1 MRAPASWAVAPL
13 VSVAVLCLHGA
24 VGQAQPR
31 QLPQFRAG
39 VTLVPVEVRVVDR
52 NGSPVRDLTKADFVV
67 KEAGILQEV
76 AHLQTV
82 DSETA
87 AVGRTFVVVL
97 GRGRLNDPTNAV
109 KALADFVRVKLFAAD
124 RVGVVAYRQAIPP
137 TTDHERVATFLD
149 RYQTMHSATESL
161 LARDLTGRAL
171 PQLLRADTRAAIEA
185 TFQQEGLTV
194 QDLAGADGNSAIR
207 YVDFLYLKN
216 ALYYLRFL
224 DGDKHVVVV
233 TEEPFPVGRVTDN
246 LLESFWFL
254 HATSARATLNFIH
267 AGGLSENANPQML
280 SNSAGSAALG
290 PALGLLAQESVAEQ
304 TGGSS
309 SFFQDAAKS
318 LAALERSTRFYYVV
332 GYYPTREVPP
342 DQYREIDVSIRRP
355 GARISYR
362 RGYQAQPPND
372 SPDVSREALTAA
384 RMADGAWR
392 LLNPDI
398 RKVPKGDLGITWET
412 RLTAVMSKTTE
423 RPSLQ
428 VTVAFDPLLVGKSFE
443 KVGDR
448 YLFEFELVLL
458 ADDEQRKVIAE
469 TKRHIKM
476 NLSAAEFAQIKRRW
490 PTFDVT
496 LEVKSEPAYVRGVL
510 YHFETDRIAIGQTR
524 VGR

>member
-1 MRAPASWAVAPL
+1 MRSPAPWTTAPL
-13 VSVAVLCLHGA
+13 VLVAALCLSDSA
-24 VGQAQPR
+24 AQARLPQV
-31 QLPQFRAG
+31 PQFRAG

-52 NGSPVRDLTKADFVV
+52 NGNPVRDLTKADFIV
-67 KEAGILQEV
+67 KEAGALQEV
-76 AHLQTV
+76 AHLESFDSQTSV
-82 DSETA
+82 
-87 AVGRTFVVVL
+87 VGRTFVLVL

-109 KALADFVRVKLFAAD
+109 KALADFVRFKLFPPD

-149 RYQTMHSATESL
+149 RYETMHPATESL

-171 PQLLRADTRAAIEA
+171 PQLLRADTRAAIDA
-185 TFQQEGLTV
+185 TFQQEGLKV
-194 QDLAGADGNSAIR
+194 HDLAGADGNSAIR
-207 YVDFLYLKN
+207 YTDFLYLKN

-224 DGDKHVVVV
+224 DGDKHVVVI

-267 AGGLSENANPQML
+267 AGGLSQHPNPQMI
-280 SNSAGSAALG
+280 SNSAGSDALG
-290 PALGLLAQESVAEQ
+290 PSLGRLAQQSVAEQ

-318 LAALERSTRFYYVV
+318 LAALERATRFYYVV
-332 GYYPTREVPP
+332 GYYPTREVAP
-342 DQYREIDVSIRRP
+342 DQYREIEVSIRRP
-355 GARISYR
+355 GAKVSYR
-362 RGYQAQPPND
+362 RGYQALPPND
-372 SPDVSREALTAA
+372 SPEVSPEALIAA

-392 LLNPDI
+392 LLNPAV
-398 RKVPKGDLGITWET
+398 RNVPKSALGFTWET
-412 RLTAVMSKTTE
+412 RLTAVMSTTTE
-423 RPSLQ
+423 RRSLQ
-428 VTVAFDPLLVGKSFE
+428 VTIAFDPLLTAKSFE

-448 YLFEFELVLL
+448 YVFEFELVLL
-458 ADDEQRKVIAE
+458 ADDEQRNVIAE
-469 TKRHIKM
+469 LKRHITVD
-476 NLSAAEFAQIKRRW
+476 LSAAEFAQTKRRW

-510 YHFETDRIAIGQTR
+510 YHFDTDRIAIGQTR